1 MGQNIAG
8 ATKGMINDF
17 WTMVWQQQ
25 CDVIVMLT
33 KLVEGEV
40 VRCVCSCLSGI
51 YSNNVNVSNVLLSV
65 CFVVVF
71 LSFLCFCN

>member
-51 YSNNVNVSNVLLSV
+51 YSNNVKCATFGVFFCCFFIVL
-65 CFVVVF
+65 VF
-71 LSFLCFCN
+71 L